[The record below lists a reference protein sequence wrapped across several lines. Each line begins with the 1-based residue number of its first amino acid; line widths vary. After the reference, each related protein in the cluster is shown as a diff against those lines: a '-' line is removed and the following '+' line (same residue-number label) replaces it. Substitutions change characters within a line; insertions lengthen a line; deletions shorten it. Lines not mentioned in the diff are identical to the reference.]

1 MQLKNDDS
9 GIILFDGVCNL
20 CNRFV
25 KFIIV
30 KDRLNK
36 FHFSPLQKESTKELL
51 RKFNIDFSKL
61 DTVIYIKDEE
71 VFAKSSAALHV
82 LKDIGGIWK
91 LFFVFIIVPKFIR
104 DFIYSIVVRN
114 RYRIFGKSD
123 SCMIPSEKDKARFL

>member
-1 MQLKNDDS
+1 MKNDDS

-30 KDRLNK
+30 KDRLK
-36 FHFSPLQKESTKELL
+36 KIHFSPLQKESTKELL

-61 DTVIYIKDEE
+61 DTVIYIKDEK